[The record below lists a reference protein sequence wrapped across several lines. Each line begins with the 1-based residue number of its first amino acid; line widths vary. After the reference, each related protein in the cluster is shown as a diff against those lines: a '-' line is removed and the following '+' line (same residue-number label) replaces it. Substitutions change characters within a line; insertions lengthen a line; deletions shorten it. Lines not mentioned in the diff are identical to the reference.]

1 MKSDTNPDDVDI
13 ITSSEE
19 LLQQRPLL
27 RVFDDGP
34 RARILAVLL
43 DAERPLNPT
52 AIVDRAHIGERSWYN
67 HKDALLEVGLVEEV
81 GQAGNSPL
89 YAIVD
94 VEDDHRVEWLKK
106 FSDWTGA
113 YLRDG
118 ERPSE

>member
-1 MKSDTNPDDVDI
+1 MPEPTNDDVDV

-27 RVFDDGP
+27 QIFDDGP

-52 AIVDRAHIGERSWYN
+52 AIVDRAEIGERSWYN

-89 YAIVD
+89 YAVVD
-94 VEDDHRVEWLKK
+94 VEDDRRVEWIEKV
-106 FSDWTGA
+106 SDWTGA

-118 ERPSE
+118 TRPSE